1 MDRCPSCGRKKVRTT
16 QANRRYFALVSQC
29 VTFTFNGQRW
39 SKKQWHEMFK
49 DMFIDPLVIDLPNG
63 KRAVRDP
70 ESSDLDIDQFNV
82 FMDKVEAW
90 CGERG
95 IFLPEETL

>member
-1 MDRCPSCGRKKVRTT
+1 
-16 QANRRYFALVSQC
+16 
-29 VTFTFNGQRW
+29 
-39 SKKQWHEMFK
+39 
-49 DMFIDPLVIDLPNG
+49 MFIQPLVIDLPNG

-70 ESSDLDIDQFNV
+70 ESSDLDGDEFSE

-90 CGERG
+90 CAERG